1 MLVTLDVLEAEIR
14 LLNPRIPVIRGM
26 LANLEAYPELKE
38 FRLRLIGY
46 YNIKILNK
54 IVKTPCLHK
63 EFFLKTIYYFE
74 TILQHPKL
82 L

>member
-46 YNIKILNK
+46 YNIKILINSK
-54 IVKTPCLHK
+54 NSLSTQGV
-63 EFFLKTIYYFE
+63 FLKDY
-74 TILQHPKL
+74 L
-82 L
+82 LF

>member
-46 YNIKILNK
+46 YNIKNS
-54 IVKTPCLHK
+54 
-63 EFFLKTIYYFE
+63 
-74 TILQHPKL
+74 
-82 L
+82 

>member
-1 MLVTLDVLEAEIR
+1 MR

-26 LANLEAYPELKE
+26 LANLEVYPELKE

-54 IVKTPCLHK
+54 NSLSTQGV
-63 EFFLKTIYYFE
+63 F
-74 TILQHPKL
+74 
-82 L
+82 

>member
-54 IVKTPCLHK
+54 NSKNSLSTQGV
-63 EFFLKTIYYFE
+63 FLKDY
-74 TILQHPKL
+74 L
-82 L
+82 LF

>member
-46 YNIKILNK
+46 YNIKILNS
-54 IVKTPCLHK
+54 KTPCLHK

>member
-1 MLVTLDVLEAEIR
+1 MR

-26 LANLEAYPELKE
+26 LANLEVYPELKE

-54 IVKTPCLHK
+54 NSLSTQGVL
-63 EFFLKTIYYFE
+63 LK
-74 TILQHPKL
+74 ILL
-82 L
+82 F